1 MPFIRITKR
10 AQLFGAVSV
19 LVAFSLIGTAYAALQ
34 GDENARGGQVLIGA
48 DNDEPSDPTI
58 QPIPT
63 PPGADQSLKKSDQLV
78 GGRGPDTIVG
88 RLGSDVITA
97 GAGDDVLVGG
107 TEGGQPAPPLPNGDI
122 AYGNA
127 GSDAFIWAP
136 GDGPDA
142 FIGGEA
148 AKVKKVKKGKKGKAI
163 SRTKKAAAKAKGKK
177 GKKGKKKVRKAA
189 PEVDTLVVGNLVLTA
204 DSSNPQLFSTPFGQL
219 PRVFASDRGV
229 PTPLGG
235 TPPRNPNLT
244 GSCEI
249 VPAPAGLGHQ
259 HLVRFFGTPG
269 NLAATM
275 RVKGVEQVI
284 CPTAGSDAAT
294 LTSLGRDGAGPVTT
308 TTTDFRAPAGS
319 QLSAFV
325 F

>member
-1 MPFIRITKR
+1 MRFIKMTKR
-10 AQLFGAVSV
+10 AQLFGAVSA

-78 GGRGPDTIVG
+78 GGLGPDTIVG

-97 GAGDDVLVGG
+97 GAGNDVLVGG
-107 TEGGQPAPPLPNGDI
+107 TEGGQPAPALPNGDI

-148 AKVKKVKKGKKGKAI
+148 AKVKKKAKKGKKGKAI
-163 SRTKKAAAKAKGKK
+163 SKTKKAMKGKK
-177 GKKGKKKVRKAA
+177 GKKGKKIKRPA
-189 PEVDTLVVGNLVLTA
+189 PDVDTLVVGNLVLTA
-204 DSSNPQLFSTPFGQL
+204 DSSNPQLFSTSFGQL

-259 HLVRFFGTPG
+259 FLVRFFGSPG

-308 TTTDFRAPAGS
+308 TTTDFTASPGS

>member
-1 MPFIRITKR
+1 MRFTTMTKPAR
-10 AQLFGAVSV
+10 LFGVVAA
-19 LVAFSLIGTAYAALQ
+19 LVALGLIGTAYGALQ
-34 GDENARGGQVLIGA
+34 GNEKSRAGQVLIGA

-78 GGRGPDTIVG
+78 GGLGPDTIVG

-97 GAGDDVLVGG
+97 GPGDDVLVGG
-107 TEGGQPAPPLPNGDI
+107 TEGGQPAPPLPNSDI
-122 AYGNA
+122 AYGGT

-136 GDGPDA
+136 GDGSEA

-148 AKVKKVKKGKKGKAI
+148 AKVKKKKVKKGKK
-163 SRTKKAAAKAKGKK
+163 AATRAKAKGKK
-177 GKKGKKKVRKAA
+177 RKKVKKPA
-189 PEVDTLVVGNLVLTA
+189 PELDTLVIGNLVLTA
-204 DSSNPQLFSTPFGQL
+204 DSSNPQLFGTRFGQL

-249 VPAPAGLGHQ
+249 VPAPAGLGYQ
-259 HLVRFFGTPG
+259 HLVRFFGAPG
-269 NLAATM
+269 NLAVTI

-294 LTSLGRDGAGPVTT
+294 LTSLGRDGNGPVTT

-319 QLSAFV
+319 KLAAFV

>member
-1 MPFIRITKR
+1 MRFIKMTKR
-10 AQLFGAVSV
+10 AQLFGAVSA
-19 LVAFSLIGTAYAALQ
+19 LVVFSLIGTAYAALQ

-48 DNDEPSDPTI
+48 DNDEPGDPTI

-78 GGRGPDTIVG
+78 GGLGPDTIVG

-97 GAGDDVLVGG
+97 GAGNDVLVGG
-107 TEGGQPAPPLPNGDI
+107 TEGGQPAPALPNGDI

-148 AKVKKVKKGKKGKAI
+148 AKVKKKAKKGKKGKAI
-163 SRTKKAAAKAKGKK
+163 SKTKKAMKGKK
-177 GKKGKKKVRKAA
+177 GKKGKKVKRPA
-189 PEVDTLVVGNLVLTA
+189 PDVDTLVVGNLVLTA
-204 DSSNPQLFSTPFGQL
+204 DSSNPQLFSTSFGQL

-229 PTPLGG
+229 PMPLGG

-259 HLVRFFGTPG
+259 FLVRFFGAPG
-269 NLAATM
+269 SLAATM

-308 TTTDFRAPAGS
+308 TTTDFTAPPGS